1 MSMDYDAV
9 IAWLRARLGK
19 QLVVSV
25 QGATEEIRNTSISSA
40 GPLLARD
47 DGDITLIDPPPGRVE
62 PFAIGTATV
71 VLLEGDFSRAQST
84 DMGTGANAIVQAE
97 VGGLLITFAE
107 VARPAG

>member
-9 IAWLRARLGK
+9 VAWLRARLGR
-19 QLVVSV
+19 QMVVSV
-25 QGATEEIRNTSISSA
+25 QGAGEEVRNTTISSA

-47 DGDITLIDPPPGRVE
+47 DGEITLIAPPPGRVD

-71 VLLEGDFSRAQST
+71 VLLEGDFAGARSAG
-84 DMGTGANAIVQAE
+84 MGTGATAIVQAE